1 MAGFAPV
8 SEQTQTSQTSVDNN
22 NNYLVPLI
30 VLTSLFFMWGFITC
44 LNDILVPHL
53 KIAFQLQNWQS
64 SLIQTFFFFAYF
76 VVALIYFVTSQVY
89 GDLLNK
95 IGYKNGIILGLL
107 ILAFGCALF
116 YPAAEIKQYWFFLV
130 ALFVL
135 GAGVTI
141 LQIAANPYV
150 SILGKAES
158 ASSRL
163 TMTQAFNSLGTTLA
177 PYFGIL
183 LILTSKHPSPE
194 QLNEFTPNELSSY
207 LTNEAKSVQL
217 PYIGLA
223 ITLLA
228 LSGLIY
234 LFKLPKITGGNAS
247 EISKNIEKFT
257 FNLIWTKYRHL
268 LFGMGAIF
276 MYVGGEVAIGTFIIN
291 FIGQS
296 NIKGFLEPEAAKFL
310 PLYWGG
316 AMVGRFLGAVILYYF
331 KPSKILAFCATMV
344 CTLLIVGINTE
355 GDFAMWSILSIG
367 LFNSIMFP
375 TIFAL
380 SIEGLGDYT
389 SKASSMLVMM
399 IVGGAVIPPIMGL
412 FADTIGYQKSFFV
425 PFICYTYILFF
436 AIKGYQNIT
445 KSIKA

>member
-8 SEQTQTSQTSVDNN
+8 SDQTQTSESTVGN
-22 NNYLVPLI
+22 NNYIGPLI

-76 VVALIYFVTSQVY
+76 VVALTYFVTSQVY

-95 IGYKNGIILGLL
+95 IGYKNGIILGLI
-107 ILAFGCALF
+107 ILAFGCVLF
-116 YPAAEIKQYWFFLV
+116 YPAAEIKQYWFFLL

-163 TMTQAFNSLGTTLA
+163 TMTQAFNSLGTTIA
-177 PYFGIL
+177 PQFGIM
-183 LILTSKHPSPE
+183 LILTAHHPSPE
-194 QLNEFTPNELSSY
+194 ELNEFTPNELSAY
-207 LTNEAKSVQL
+207 LINEAKSVQL

-228 LSGLIY
+228 LSALIY
-234 LFKLPKITGGNAS
+234 IFKLPKITGNNTS
-247 EISKNIEKFT
+247 ESNTETEDFT
-257 FNLIWTKYRHL
+257 FSLIWKKYRHL
-268 LFGMGAIF
+268 LFGMGGIF

-291 FIGQS
+291 FLGQS
-296 NIKGFLEPEAAKFL
+296 NIKGFLENEAGGYL
-310 PLYWGG
+310 SYYWGG
-316 AMVGRFLGAVILYYF
+316 AMVGRFLGAVILYYI
-331 KPSKILAFCATMV
+331 KPSRILAICAATV
-344 CTLLIVGINTE
+344 CTLLIIGMNTD
-355 GDFAMWSILSIG
+355 GDLAMWSILSIG

-380 SIEGLGDYT
+380 SIEGLGNYT

-399 IVGGAVIPPIMGL
+399 IVGGAIIPPLMGL
-412 FADTIGYQKSFFV
+412 SADVIGYQKSFFV
-425 PFICYTYILFF
+425 PFICYIYILFF
-436 AIKGYQNIT
+436 GIRGYKILKQ
-445 KSIKA
+445 S